1 VSYARAALQD
11 LYIKEARV
19 EIPRPPDEEGNE
31 RDPIVFYA
39 RKMNP
44 LQQESASRKASAA
57 QIHMRRLQSRP
68 DDPDYIVVDDAIDE
82 IEDLSRF
89 IAEVETGRERD
100 KAEQELAEED
110 EWSKDNY
117 YQSLIDAWTP
127 ERQRDFTE
135 NADEDREPETK
146 KIWAEMK
153 RFENELESLL
163 KQRRTKRMAEVEE
176 LPLAEQRKIAFKFL
190 LEQQCNTEWLRV
202 FNIWRIIYG
211 IVDEDKNPVFKDE
224 DDVMSAP
231 AEAQRIFR
239 RALDELS
246 LSVTE
251 VKS

>member
-1 VSYARAALQD
+1 MSFARAALQD
-11 LYIKEARV
+11 LFIRDARV
-19 EIPRPPDEEGNE
+19 EIPRPPDEEGNVQE
-31 RDPIVFYA
+31 PIIFYA

-44 LQQESASRKASAA
+44 LQQEGASRKASAA

-68 DDPDYIVVDDAIDE
+68 DDEDYIVVDDAVDE

-89 IAEVETGRERD
+89 IAEVEVARERD

-110 EWSKDNY
+110 EWSEDNF

-127 ERQRDFTE
+127 ERKRDFSE
-135 NADEDREPETK
+135 NAEEDRQPETR
-146 KIWAEMK
+146 KIWADLK
-153 RFENELESLL
+153 RFNDELEALL

-176 LPLAEQRKIAFKFL
+176 MPVAEQRKIAFKFL

-202 FNIWRIIYG
+202 FNVWRIIHG
-211 IVDEDKNPVFKDE
+211 IVDEEKNPVFETE
-224 DDVMSAP
+224 DDVLSCP

-239 RALDELS
+239 RALDELAI
-246 LSVTE
+246 SVTE